1 MIMMVLIIND
11 IDDNGDNDDYDGIN
25 CINYIDDI
33 DEFDDNDD
41 KDDNDD
47 DNNDDNDDF
56 QILSVRLMKDEGGR
70 LKGFGYADF
79 EDRDSLIDALSLTDA
94 CVNNRQVFFLLNTS
108 AQGQDPDPLD
118 PQHFSFLD
126 ADPLKYAN
134 PRIGIQG
141 TKYQPKTANKN
152 LMLSSSKSNC

>member
-1 MIMMVLIIND
+1 MVLIIND

-94 CVNNRQVFFLLNTS
+94 CVNNRQVFFF
-108 AQGQDPDPLD
+108 A
-118 PQHFSFLD
+118 
-126 ADPLKYAN
+126 
-134 PRIGIQG
+134 
-141 TKYQPKTANKN
+141 
-152 LMLSSSKSNC
+152 